1 MPGVQHWLQRS
12 VRFNSAGLEEA
23 PWPDLPEGVRDL
35 AQILA
40 GRIDASRR
48 SSGQTPS
55 VREEEALPD
64 AVSACVDRVLEA
76 PARFGVQPV
85 TAERLRSDAV
95 FRETVELATRV
106 RASRLWPLSR
116 LLHLWPGL
124 EEAHC
129 FRHDCWV
136 VTSAG
141 RKVLL
146 HPAGSP
152 FGSDD
157 DVVTFFRDRVLG
169 LVGVVGATQ
178 LNDGQP
184 IAEATIGGFMRVIV
198 AIKPAIS
205 GEAGVHATLRAS
217 AAAATRTL
225 DDYVR
230 QGMMP
235 LGVAD
240 FLGACVLARANLLI
254 AGGTATGKTTLMRVL
269 AGMIP
274 DHETVVV
281 IEDSAELHLESD
293 RGDGHV
299 EPDTGSRLPRPWAPL
314 CIPLC
319 TVPAVLTGAAGVT
332 MRDQVRHALR
342 FRPDRILLGEARGAE
357 MADVCTAMSTG
368 HDGSMVTI
376 HADNAFQSVE
386 RAASYVMESPRFSN
400 NANSY
405 ELAKRAVHQAIDVIV
420 HLSHG
425 PAGSRTVSGV
435 VALGEAADHAVEV
448 YGLGPG
454 GRLRRTCRMAGDL
467 PPRLRARLRR
477 HPGGP
482 VLGDELPSGGLD

>member
-1 MPGVQHWLQRS
+1 
-12 VRFNSAGLEEA
+12 
-23 PWPDLPEGVRDL
+23 VRDL
-35 AQILA
+35 AQTLA
-40 GRIDASRR
+40 GLIEASRR
-48 SSGQTPS
+48 SGGQTPS
-55 VREEEALPD
+55 VREEEALPET
-64 AVSACVDRVLEA
+64 VSALIGRLLEA
-76 PARFGVQPV
+76 PARFDVQPV
-85 TAERLRSDAV
+85 AAERLRFDGV
-95 FRETVELATRV
+95 FRHTVELATRV

-129 FRHDCWV
+129 FRHDRWV

-141 RKVLL
+141 RKVVLD
-146 HPAGSP
+146 ARTSP
-152 FGSDD
+152 FGSDE

-169 LVGVVGATQ
+169 LVGVVGASQ

-184 IAEATIGGFMRVIV
+184 IAEATIGGLMRVIV

-205 GEAGVHATLRAS
+205 GDAGVHATLRAS

-235 LGVAD
+235 QGVAD
-240 FLGACVLARANLLI
+240 FLGACVLARANVLI

-293 RGDGHV
+293 RGDGPV
-299 EPDTGSRLPRPWAPL
+299 DPQTGRLMPRPWAPL
-314 CIPLC
+314 CVPLC
-319 TVPAVLTGAAGVT
+319 TVPSVLTVGAGVS

-376 HADNAFQSVE
+376 HADNAFQSIE
-386 RAASYVMESPRFSN
+386 RAAGYVMESPRFSN

-405 ELAKRAVHQAIDVIV
+405 ELAKRAVHQAIDVVV

-425 PAGSRTVSGV
+425 PAGARTVSGV

-448 YGLGPG
+448 YGFGPA
-454 GRLRRTCRMAGDL
+454 GRLRRTCRLTGDL

-477 HPGGP
+477 
-482 VLGDELPSGGLD
+482 LPDALARGEDIPNGGLEA